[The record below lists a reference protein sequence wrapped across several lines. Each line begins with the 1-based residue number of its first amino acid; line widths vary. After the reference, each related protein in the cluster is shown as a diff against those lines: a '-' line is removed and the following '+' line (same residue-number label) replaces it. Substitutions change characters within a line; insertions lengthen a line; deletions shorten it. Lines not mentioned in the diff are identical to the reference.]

1 MKKVIIYTG
10 ALCVFCDRAKELL
23 NKKKIH
29 FEEIYIADKPEKM
42 SEMIKKA
49 NGRRTVP
56 QIFIGDTHIGGY
68 RELQSFEREGKLDS
82 ILNT

>member
-10 ALCVFCDRAKELL
+10 ALCIHCKWAKELL
-23 NKKKIH
+23 NKKKVP

-42 SEMIKKA
+42 SEMINKS
-49 NGRRTVP
+49 NGKRTVP
-56 QIFIGDTHIGGY
+56 QIFIGDMHVGGN
-68 RELQSFEREGKLDS
+68 RELQSLEKEGKLDS